1 MKKWWKDPIRRK
13 VISQKISQTLKNRT
27 PVEIFKSFRA
37 MFNGKYEKDDKG
49 CFIFT
54 GSKRRGQ
61 GVIMHN
67 YKQYNAHRLAYILK
81 YGPITDPHA
90 LVLHRCGQKACI
102 NPEHLYLGSH
112 FDL

>member
-1 MKKWWKDPIRRK
+1 
-13 VISQKISQTLKNRT
+13 
-27 PVEIFKSFRA
+27 